1 MKKKF
6 TAILITAAICING
19 TLTVIADDKSDIMK
33 DVSDS
38 DIEQMHGSESYI
50 GDDGEFYTTEKLA
63 IDLGYSKDDIIE
75 LYWLKD
81 KIVTRKGQI
90 REEENRLVD
99 ILQDNDTVYDFI
111 SDEKSYYILTKSGG
125 KVVGTETVRKG
136 KPYEIQEKAINE
148 RTDLTEEARERR
160 LEYARKTA
168 DKWYISASQTF
179 DDCMN
184 FLAPS
189 EVEEKLAKENITN
202 VEDIKYIAA
211 RQHIGYAVI
220 IKTNTEEYIIPLCTR
235 SDIDGVVNGE
245 LYTTKEFKPLVEN
258 IDEKFLQKDR
268 ERSKTTPTL
277 KVTATPKPT
286 AKPTETPEPTEK
298 PTVSPKPTAT
308 PTATAT
314 PQPTAKPDC
323 SSWAASDIENA
334 VSQKILPQDMQSGYT
349 KLIDRADFCRIA
361 YNMLDISGKAE
372 NVNNGTHF
380 DDISMKEI
388 YMLSGM
394 GIINGKGENKFAPND
409 NITREE
415 AAAILSRMVS
425 YLKLNLPEQ
434 SGSNYSDDGEIS
446 DWAKENVYDVKKL
459 GVMQGVDGN
468 KFDPK
473 SGYTKEQAI
482 VTIMRVMKNI
492 K

>member
-6 TAILITAAICING
+6 TAILITAAMCING

-63 IDLGYSKDDIIE
+63 IDLGYSKEDIIE
-75 LYWLKD
+75 RYWLKD
-81 KIVTRKGQI
+81 KIVIKKGRQI
-90 REEENRLVD
+90 EEMNHIHD
-99 ILQDNDTVYDFI
+99 ILKENDSVYDFI
-111 SDEKSYYILTKSGG
+111 SDNKFYYILTRNGG
-125 KVVGTETVRKG
+125 KVIGLESIKKG
-136 KPYEIQEKAINE
+136 KPYEVQEKEINE
-148 RTDLTEEARERR
+148 QTDLTEEARERR

-168 DKWYISASQTF
+168 DKWYISASQTYE
-179 DDCMN
+179 DYVN
-184 FLAPS
+184 FLTMS
-189 EVEEKLAKENITN
+189 EIKEKLTEKGITDI
-202 VEDIKYIAA
+202 EDIKYVAGGQYIET
-211 RQHIGYAVI
+211 AVCV
-220 IKTNTEEYIIPLCTR
+220 KTKDNEYIIPLAAWDGLT
-235 SDIDGVVNGE
+235 GVVNGE
-245 LYTTKEFKPLVEN
+245 VYTIEEFKPLVIN
-258 IDEKFLQKDR
+258 ADEIMRKYNQNR
-268 ERSKTTPTL
+268 PTPTP
-277 KVTATPKPT
+277 KATATPKPT
-286 AKPTETPEPTEK
+286 AKPTETPEPTAK
-298 PTVSPKPTAT
+298 PTASPKPTVT
-308 PTATAT
+308 PSATAT

-323 SSWAASDIENA
+323 SSWAESDIENA
-334 VSQKILPQDMQSGYT
+334 VSKKILPQDMQSGYT

-434 SGSNYSDDGEIS
+434 NGASYSDDGEIS

>member
-1 MKKKF
+1 MKKNF
-6 TAILITAAICING
+6 LSILLA
-19 TLTVIADDKSDIMK
+19 LTVFSGGMAWAVDNDDVPTPDEI
-33 DVSDS
+33 
-38 DIEQMHGSESYI
+38 GSRQEWYD
-50 GDDGEFYTTEKLA
+50 GFYTDKDGEEQFEEGIPIDEGFSEDDLLKMHFFEEVKLDGNELVWN
-63 IDLGYSKDDIIE
+63 INDGLGDIFEMGDPIAK
-75 LYWLKD
+75 Y
-81 KIVTRKGQI
+81 
-90 REEENRLVD
+90 
-99 ILQDNDTVYDFI
+99 I
-111 SDEKSYYILTKSGG
+111 SDDFRYNILSRSGG
-125 KVVGTETVRKG
+125 KVVGIDSLNKG
-136 KPYEIQEKAINE
+136 RPYEEAEKDITA
-148 RTDLTEEARERR
+148 RTDLREEQKQDLLKWAKEVSNKWYVSSSRQFNPGTVFYTMPEIEEKISKAGINDPEKILYVRCPG
-160 LEYARKTA
+160 YINYFAYIKTA
-168 DKWYISASQTF
+168 DT
-179 DDCMN
+179 
-184 FLAPS
+184 
-189 EVEEKLAKENITN
+189 
-202 VEDIKYIAA
+202 
-211 RQHIGYAVI
+211 
-220 IKTNTEEYIIPLCTR
+220 EYIIPFAV
-235 SDIDGVVNGE
+235 SDKLVDLQSGG
-245 LYTTKEFKPLVEN
+245 LYSY
-258 IDEKFLQKDR
+258 DEAKTAFTNMWQN
-268 ERSKTTPTL
+268 KTTPTP
-277 KVTATPKPT
+277 KATATPKPTTTPKPT

-298 PTVSPKPTAT
+298 PTASPKPTAT
-308 PTATAT
+308 PSATAE

-323 SSWAASDIENA
+323 SSWAESDIENA
-334 VSQKILPQDMQSGYT
+334 VSKKILPQDMQSGYT

-372 NVNNGTHF
+372 NVNSGTHF

-434 SGSNYSDDGEIS
+434 SGTHYSDDGEIS

>member
-1 MKKKF
+1 MKKNFLSILLALTVFSGCIAWAVDNDDVPTPDEIGSRQEWYDGFYTDKDGEEQF
-6 TAILITAAICING
+6 EEGILIDTEI
-19 TLTVIADDKSDIMK
+19 
-33 DVSDS
+33 
-38 DIEQMHGSESYI
+38 SE
-50 GDDGEFYTTEKLA
+50 
-63 IDLGYSKDDIIE
+63 DDIIK
-75 LYWLKD
+75 LYHLKEYD
-81 KIVTRKGQI
+81 EEDDHWHSIGLGDIVQNNAPLI
-90 REEENRLVD
+90 NY
-99 ILQDNDTVYDFI
+99 IPDTYQYKLL
-111 SDEKSYYILTKSGG
+111 SRSGG
-125 KVVGTETVRKG
+125 KVVGIDGLSKG
-136 KPYEIQEKAINE
+136 KPYEEAEKSIKALGFDETATNKMLELAKEREGKWFISASTQFDQGSVFYTMPEIEEKIKQKGISGTENIKYISCRGSINYF
-148 RTDLTEEARERR
+148 A
-160 LEYARKTA
+160 YIKTA
-168 DKWYISASQTF
+168 DTEYLIPFTVY
-179 DDCMN
+179 D
-184 FLAPS
+184 
-189 EVEEKLAKENITN
+189 KLVGI
-202 VEDIKYIAA
+202 
-211 RQHIGYAVI
+211 Q
-220 IKTNTEEYIIPLCTR
+220 
-235 SDIDGVVNGE
+235 SGE
-245 LYTTKEFKPLVEN
+245 LYSY
-258 IDEKFLQKDR
+258 DEVKKAYLNMLQNKA
-268 ERSKTTPTL
+268 
-277 KVTATPKPT
+277 TATPKPT

-308 PTATAT
+308 PSATAT
-314 PQPTAKPDC
+314 PQPTAKPNC
-323 SSWAASDIENA
+323 SSWAETDIENA
-334 VSQKILPQDMQSGYT
+334 VSKKILPQDMQSGYT

-434 SGSNYSDDGEIS
+434 SGASYSDDGDIS

-459 GVMQGVDGN
+459 GVMQGVDNN

>member
-1 MKKKF
+1 MKNKF
-6 TAILITAAICING
+6 TAILITAAMCING
-19 TLTVIADDKSDIMK
+19 TSTVIADDKSDIMK
-33 DVSDS
+33 DIDNDS
-38 DIEQMHGSESYI
+38 LEEIHGRETLVVDAN
-50 GDDGEFYTTEKLA
+50 GDVYTTEKLA
-63 IDLGYSKDDIIE
+63 TELGYSKDDIIE
-75 LYWLKD
+75 RYWLKD
-81 KIVTRKGQI
+81 KIYSKNGYNIEVQNSI
-90 REEENRLVD
+90 VD
-99 ILQDNDTVYDFI
+99 ILQDNDTIYDFI
-111 SDEKSYYILTKSGG
+111 SDNKKYCIWVKTGNKI
-125 KVVGTETVRKG
+125 VGLDLLSKG
-136 KPYEIQEKAINE
+136 KPYEEAKKNIES
-148 RTDLTEEARERR
+148 RTDLSEELKKSL
-160 LEYARKTA
+160 LENAKKL
-168 DKWYISASQTF
+168 DGQWYISTSLIY
-179 DDCMN
+179 DN
-184 FLAPS
+184 NYKFLTIS
-189 EVEEKLAKENITN
+189 EIKEKLTEKGITDI
-202 VEDIKYIAA
+202 EDIKYISGGQYVENAA
-211 RQHIGYAVI
+211 C
-220 IKTNTEEYIIPLCTR
+220 IKTKNSEYIIPFCAWT
-235 SDIDGVVNGE
+235 DILKDIVNGE
-245 LYTTKEFKPLVEN
+245 VYTIEEFKPLVINAEELMIQHMRN
-258 IDEKFLQKDR
+258 P
-268 ERSKTTPTL
+268 TPTP
-277 KVTATPKPT
+277 KSTATPKPT

-298 PTVSPKPTAT
+298 PTASPKPTAT
-308 PTATAT
+308 PSATAE

-323 SSWAASDIENA
+323 SSWAESDIENA
-334 VSQKILPQDMQSGYT
+334 VSKKILPQDMQSGYT

-434 SGSNYSDDGEIS
+434 NGASYSDDGEIS

>member
-1 MKKKF
+1 MKKLISAILICAMTALCTCVSVYAEITEEDIFNAFAKENPSDKKLEEILSVTEIPSDKIIDKRLVHKWYLWNNRSILNNIEKEIDEMETDFSGKLSKESIGTIWLIPTIDNGNIIEYLYGFNKNDTATVDGKTGLYFGTPYPIEKFAAILNSKDIGHITDIKSVSMANVDDYFITYIKTDNGEYFVPLKDIAFCYYDENGEFKNTDLPVKFAVNTLYDFSDFIAEYRKF
-6 TAILITAAICING
+6 TADCLRHRAESKDEDLKSNGDNQIT
-19 TLTVIADDKSDIMK
+19 
-33 DVSDS
+33 VSD
-38 DIEQMHGSESYI
+38 
-50 GDDGEFYTTEKLA
+50 DDGNTISMTE
-63 IDLGYSKDDIIE
+63 
-75 LYWLKD
+75 
-81 KIVTRKGQI
+81 
-90 REEENRLVD
+90 RE
-99 ILQDNDTVYDFI
+99 YF
-111 SDEKSYYILTKSGG
+111 
-125 KVVGTETVRKG
+125 
-136 KPYEIQEKAINE
+136 E
-148 RTDLTEEARERR
+148 R
-160 LEYARKTA
+160 
-168 DKWYISASQTF
+168 F
-179 DDCMN
+179 
-184 FLAPS
+184 
-189 EVEEKLAKENITN
+189 
-202 VEDIKYIAA
+202 
-211 RQHIGYAVI
+211 
-220 IKTNTEEYIIPLCTR
+220 
-235 SDIDGVVNGE
+235 NG
-245 LYTTKEFKPLVEN
+245 
-258 IDEKFLQKDR
+258 
-268 ERSKTTPTL
+268 
-277 KVTATPKPT
+277 
-286 AKPTETPEPTEK
+286 KPTETPEPTEK
-298 PTVSPKPTAT
+298 PTASPKPTVT

-323 SSWAASDIENA
+323 SSWAEEDIENA
-334 VSQKILPQDMQSGYT
+334 VSKKILPQDMQSGYT

-372 NVNNGTHF
+372 NVNSGTHF

-434 SGSNYSDDGEIS
+434 NGASYSDDGEIS
-446 DWAKENVYDVKKL
+446 DWAKKNVYDVKKL

>member
-1 MKKKF
+1 MKRI
-6 TAILITAAICING
+6 ILSSILA
-19 TLTVIADDKSDIMK
+19 LTVFSGGMTLAVDNDDVPTPDEI
-33 DVSDS
+33 
-38 DIEQMHGSESYI
+38 GSRQDWYDGSI
-50 GDDGEFYTTEKLA
+50 STDNDGEEQFEEGIPIDEGFSEDDLIKLYHLKEYDKEDDHWHS
-63 IDLGYSKDDIIE
+63 IGLGDIVQNNAPLIN
-75 LYWLKD
+75 Y
-81 KIVTRKGQI
+81 IP
-90 REEENRLVD
+90 
-99 ILQDNDTVYDFI
+99 DTYQYKLL
-111 SDEKSYYILTKSGG
+111 SRSGG
-125 KVVGTETVRKG
+125 KVVGIDGLSKG
-136 KPYEIQEKAINE
+136 KPYEEAEKSIKALGFDETETNKMLELAKEREGKWFISASTQFDPGTVFYTMPEIEEKIKQKGISGTEYIKYISCRGSINYF
-148 RTDLTEEARERR
+148 A
-160 LEYARKTA
+160 YIKTA
-168 DKWYISASQTF
+168 DT
-179 DDCMN
+179 
-184 FLAPS
+184 
-189 EVEEKLAKENITN
+189 
-202 VEDIKYIAA
+202 
-211 RQHIGYAVI
+211 
-220 IKTNTEEYIIPLCTR
+220 EYIIPFTVYDKLVGIQ
-235 SDIDGVVNGE
+235 SGE
-245 LYTTKEFKPLVEN
+245 LYSY
-258 IDEKFLQKDR
+258 DEVKRAYINMLQN
-268 ERSKTTPTL
+268 KTTP
-277 KVTATPKPT
+277 TPKPT

-298 PTVSPKPTAT
+298 PTASPKPTAT
-308 PTATAT
+308 PTVTAT

-323 SSWAASDIENA
+323 SSWAESDIENA
-334 VSQKILPQDMQSGYT
+334 VSKKILPQDMQSGYT
-349 KLIDRADFCRIA
+349 KPIDRADFCRIA

-434 SGSNYSDDGEIS
+434 NGASYSDDGEIS